1 MVDSYKID
9 YYQFVNTMKYNNK
22 AAIIIQQLTLILF
35 TVLVLSCGGRDKA
48 PEKTTKEDSTHHEE
62 EFEVELTPEQAS
74 TAGITIGNVEYR
86 TLSGTI
92 KVNGHLDVPPQQM
105 VSISAP
111 MGGFLKHSEMLQ
123 GKHVAK
129 GQLIATLQDPA
140 YIQLQQDYLD
150 AISQH
155 EYLEAEYKRQEE
167 LATENINARK
177 TLQQAKANYHSMQAK
192 AAGLKAK
199 LKLIN
204 INPAQLDKGEI
215 QSTINLYAPISGY
228 VTEVN
233 VNLGKYVN
241 PTDVMFEI
249 VDTEHLHAEL
259 TVFEKDV
266 PLLKPGQK
274 VRFIL
279 GNETA
284 ERMATVYLIGREIS
298 DDRTVRVHCHLDK
311 EDKNLLPGM
320 YLTAFVETKN
330 MRLSAV
336 PEQAVVNYEGADYIF
351 IVDNNAQG
359 NKEAG
364 NHYKAIPVKTG
375 IKELGYV
382 ELVLPREFDIP
393 HTQVITKGAY
403 DLLGKMKNN
412 ENEGGHAH

>member
-1 MVDSYKID
+1 M
-9 YYQFVNTMKYNNK
+9 
-22 AAIIIQQLTLILF
+22 
-35 TVLVLSCGGRDKA
+35 LVLSCGGNDKA
-48 PEKTTKEDSTHHEE
+48 PEKITKEDSTRHEE
-62 EFEVELTPEQAS
+62 ELEVELTPEQAI
-74 TAGITIGNVEYR
+74 TAGVTTGPVEYR

-92 KVNGHLDVPPQQM
+92 KVNGNLDVPPQQM

-111 MGGFLKHSEMLQ
+111 MGGFLKYSEMLQ
-123 GKHVAK
+123 GQHVTK
-129 GQLIATLQDPA
+129 GQLIATLQDPS

-150 AISQH
+150 AISQQ

-167 LATENINARK
+167 LAAENINARK
-177 TLQQAKANYHSMQAK
+177 TLQQAKANYLSMQAK

-199 LKLIN
+199 LKLVN
-204 INPAQLDKGEI
+204 INPAQLEKGEI

-266 PLLKPGQK
+266 PSLKSGQK

-279 GNETA
+279 GNETT

-298 DDRTVRVHCHLDK
+298 AERTVRVHCHLDK

-330 MRLSAV
+330 MRLPAV
-336 PEQAVVNYEGADYIF
+336 PEQAVVNYEGTDYIF
-351 IVDNNAQG
+351 IVDNNAHG

-382 ELVLPREFDIP
+382 ELVLPREFDIT
-393 HTQVITKGAY
+393 HIQVITKGAY

>member
-1 MVDSYKID
+1 MK
-9 YYQFVNTMKYNNK
+9 QNNNT
-22 AAIIIQQLTLILF
+22 ASIIPQLAFILL
-35 TVLVLSCGGRDKA
+35 TVFMLSCGGSDKT
-48 PEKTTKEDSTHHEE
+48 PEKINKEDSTHHEDE
-62 EFEVELTPEQAS
+62 LEVELTPEQVS
-74 TAGITIGNVEYR
+74 TAGITTGLIEYR

-111 MGGFLKHSEMLQ
+111 MGGFLKHSELLQ
-123 GKHVAK
+123 GKHVTK
-129 GQLIATLQDPA
+129 GQLIATLQDPS

-150 AISQH
+150 AVSQQ
-155 EYLEAEYKRQEE
+155 EYLKAEYERQEE
-167 LATENINARK
+167 LAAENINARK
-177 TLQQAKANYHSMQAK
+177 TLQQAKANYLSMQAK

-199 LKLIN
+199 LKLVN
-204 INPAQLDKGEI
+204 IDPVQLEKGEI
-215 QSTINLYAPISGY
+215 QSTINLYTPIAGY

-266 PLLKPGQK
+266 PLLKVGQK

-279 GNETA
+279 GNETT

-298 DDRTVRVHCHLDK
+298 ADRTVRVHCHLDK

-330 MRLSAV
+330 MRLPAV
-336 PEQAVVNYEGADYIF
+336 PEQAIVNYEGADYLF
-351 IVDNNAQG
+351 IVQEAAH

-382 ELVLPREFDIP
+382 ELILSPEFDIA
-393 HTQVITKGAY
+393 HTRVIIKGAY
-403 DLLGKMKNN
+403 DLLGKLKNTGD
-412 ENEGGHAH
+412 EEGHAH

>member
-1 MVDSYKID
+1 MRI
-9 YYQFVNTMKYNNK
+9 NNK
-22 AAIIIQQLTLILF
+22 TAILIQQLTLILF
-35 TVLVLSCGGRDKA
+35 TVLLLSCGGSDNA
-48 PEKTTKEDSTHHEE
+48 PEKLTKEDSTQHEE
-62 EFEVELTPEQAS
+62 ELEVELTPEQAS
-74 TAGITIGNVEYR
+74 TAGITTGTIEYR

-92 KVNGHLDVPPQQM
+92 KVNGTLDVPPQQM

-123 GKHVAK
+123 GQHVTK
-129 GQLIATLQDPA
+129 GQLIATLQDPS

-150 AISQH
+150 AISQQ
-155 EYLEAEYKRQEE
+155 EYLKAEYERQEE

-177 TLQQAKANYHSMQAK
+177 TLQQAKANYLSVQAK
-192 AAGLKAK
+192 SAGLKAK
-199 LKLIN
+199 LKLVN
-204 INPAQLDKGEI
+204 ISPAQLGKDEI
-215 QSTINLYAPISGY
+215 KSTINIYAPISGY

-266 PLLKPGQK
+266 TLLKAGQK

-298 DDRTVRVHCHLDK
+298 TDRTVRVHCHLDK

-330 MRLSAV
+330 MRLPAV
-336 PEQAVVNYEGADYIF
+336 PEQAIVNYEGTDYIF
-351 IVDNNAQG
+351 VVDNEHG
-359 NKEAG
+359 SKEAG

-382 ELVLPREFDIP
+382 ELILSREFDIA

-403 DLLGKMKNN
+403 DLLGKLKNS